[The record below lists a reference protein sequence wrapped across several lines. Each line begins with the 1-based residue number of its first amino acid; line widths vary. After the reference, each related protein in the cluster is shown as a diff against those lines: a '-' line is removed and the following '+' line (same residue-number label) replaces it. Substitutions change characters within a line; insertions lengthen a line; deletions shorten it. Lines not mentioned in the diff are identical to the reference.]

1 MRNEVSATFCETVEL
16 ISHTVNLFAHFV
28 WNSALLAADFITSG
42 KFDVRG
48 ETVLELGAGAGLPG
62 IVTALEGAQ
71 FTVLSDYESPTVLA
85 NLIRNV
91 DENIPLTLRN
101 RVVVEGHIWGENAGS
116 ITR

>member
-1 MRNEVSATFCETVEL
+1 MLDLAFGTVEL
-16 ISHTVNLFAHFV
+16 ISHIVNLFAHFV
-28 WNSALLAADFITSG
+28 WNSALLAADLITSC

-62 IVTALEGAQ
+62 IVAALEGAQ
-71 FTVLSDYESPTVLA
+71 FTVLSDYESPTILA
-85 NLIRNV
+85 NLKRNV

-101 RVVVEGHIWGENAGS
+101 RVAVEGHIWGETVGS